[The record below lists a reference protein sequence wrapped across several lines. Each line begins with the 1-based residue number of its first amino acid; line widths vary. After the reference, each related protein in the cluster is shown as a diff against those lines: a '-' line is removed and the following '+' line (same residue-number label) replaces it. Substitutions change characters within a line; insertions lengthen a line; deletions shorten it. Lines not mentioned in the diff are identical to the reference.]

1 MKWGRAEMR
10 LGQSREREAAR
21 SEMLGRRGEEKI
33 EVQLEDPGW
42 REASAGRGFGLRG
55 WGLGFRI

>member
-1 MKWGRAEMR
+1 MR
-10 LGQSREREAAR
+10 WGQSREREAAR